1 MVKKRERR
9 ESQEKLLNRADRA
22 TPSIALDFEEG
33 LMISILASV
42 LRVKPKSQKSSN
54 LPRR

>member
-1 MVKKRERR
+1 VKKRERR
-9 ESQEKLLNRADRA
+9 EGQEKLLNRADRA
-22 TPSIALDFEEG
+22 TPSIDLDFEEG

-42 LRVKPKSQKSSN
+42 LRIKPKSQKSSN